1 VDHDHDDGNLSAQ
14 KNAEAHETMQ
24 RATGQPKYPTRA
36 EMDAEIRERLAG
48 PWPGTMHGE
57 LRLTQYNNDGSLG
70 KSMLVPN
77 AAVNVDLTS
86 PAAKPGDTEWNR
98 IRTEAGKLMRLDP
111 MPGLVDAELS
121 EYIGRAA
128 VAEARADEESLRVMG
143 AQGDGR
149 DVLFEAGTDF
159 GLFTHRGRLRV
170 LLRAEPPVAVEYLVS
185 EGLHVWA
192 AQSAT
197 AVEEIGRAMTQ
208 CAKAIQDVVA
218 GIRAAVER
226 KDGTP

>member
-1 VDHDHDDGNLSAQ
+1 VDHDHDDGNLSTQ
-14 KNAEAHETMQ
+14 KNAKAHEIMQ
-24 RATGQPKYPTRA
+24 RVTGQPKYPTRA
-36 EMDAEIRERLAG
+36 EMDAETRERLAG
-48 PWPGTMHGE
+48 PWPGAMHGE
-57 LRLTQYNNDGSLG
+57 LRLTQYNDDGSLG
-70 KSMLVPN
+70 QSTLIPN
-77 AAVNVDLTS
+77 ATVNVDLT
-86 PAAKPGDTEWNR
+86 PPVAKPDDTEWNR
-98 IRTEAGKLMRLDP
+98 IRTEAAKLMRLDLTQ
-111 MPGLVDAELS
+111 GLVDAELS

-128 VAEARADEESLRVMG
+128 VAETKADEESLRAMG

-170 LLRAEPPVAVEYLVS
+170 LLRAEPPVAVEYLVG

-197 AVEEIGRAMTQ
+197 AVEKIGRAMTQ

-218 GIRAAVER
+218 GIQAAAER
-226 KDGTP
+226 EDGTP